1 MEKVVLVVMD
11 GIGFSEKVVGNAVK
25 EAKTPLLD
33 KLFSSC
39 PYTLLKA
46 HGQAVGLP
54 SDDDM
59 GNSEVGHN
67 AIGCGQVYSQGAKL
81 VNENIESG
89 QIFSSPTWV
98 ELVSNCRINNSTIH
112 FIGLLSDG
120 NVHSNISHLFALLR
134 QSKLE
139 GIRRARIHILLD
151 GRDVP
156 ATSALSYVDSL
167 EEELSKLNDKNFDG
181 KIASGG
187 GRMKITMDR
196 YNANWNM
203 VKEGYDIHVKGKGRF
218 FPTAKDA
225 IETFRKEKLG
235 IVDQDLPGFVIAEK
249 GTPVGRIE
257 DNDSVILLNFRGDRA
272 IEISRALAEEN
283 FCVFEREDHPKIKFA
298 GMLQYDGDL
307 KIPEKFLVLPPQ
319 IKNTLSEFL
328 VNRGIRQ
335 YAVSETQKFGH
346 VTYFWN
352 GNRLGKFSER
362 LETFEEIPS
371 DNVSFDERP
380 WMKSAEV
387 ADAVI
392 SAINS
397 DKFDFIRC
405 NFPNGDMVGHTGSF
419 FSTIIAVEAVDLA
432 LSRIIKAVDEKELT
446 LLITA
451 DHGNADEM
459 LEPNKKGE
467 LQPRT
472 AHSLNKVPFII
483 YGNKESVIKEGTFG
497 LSNIASTVTQ
507 IMGLGKDPTWDEAI
521 IK

>member
-319 IKNTLSEFL
+319 IKNTL
-328 VNRGIRQ
+328 VN
-335 YAVSETQKFGH
+335 
-346 VTYFWN
+346 
-352 GNRLGKFSER
+352 
-362 LETFEEIPS
+362 
-371 DNVSFDERP
+371 
-380 WMKSAEV
+380 
-387 ADAVI
+387 
-392 SAINS
+392 
-397 DKFDFIRC
+397 
-405 NFPNGDMVGHTGSF
+405 F
-419 FSTIIAVEAVDLA
+419 FS
-432 LSRIIKAVDEKELT
+432 
-446 LLITA
+446 
-451 DHGNADEM
+451 
-459 LEPNKKGE
+459 
-467 LQPRT
+467 
-472 AHSLNKVPFII
+472 
-483 YGNKESVIKEGTFG
+483 
-497 LSNIASTVTQ
+497 
-507 IMGLGKDPTWDEAI
+507 
-521 IK
+521 